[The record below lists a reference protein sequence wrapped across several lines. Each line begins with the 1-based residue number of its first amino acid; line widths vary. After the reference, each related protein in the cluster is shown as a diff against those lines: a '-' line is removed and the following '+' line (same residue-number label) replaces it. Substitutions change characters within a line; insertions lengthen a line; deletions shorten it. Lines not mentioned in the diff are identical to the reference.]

1 MTLYTNSPLVDFIK
15 LSPNRNSPRNHVIDT
30 VTIHCTAG
38 RATVESLGQMFA
50 SPGRQASSNYGIG
63 YDGRIGMYVSEQ
75 DRSWC
80 SSSPS
85 NDNRAV
91 TIEVSSTN
99 YDPYEVTP
107 ESYESLIRLL
117 VDICRRNGIDR
128 LRWRG
133 DPKLVGQPDKQNM
146 TVHRWFAAKACPGDW
161 LYSRHGEIAD
171 RVNALLEPK
180 KEEIVKRYQTVEE
193 IAAAMPYAE
202 PTIRKLIERGVLTG
216 KATGLDLSEDMIRMF
231 VILDRANAFDR

>member
-1 MTLYTNSPLVDFIK
+1 MSDSALVDHVRI
-15 LSPNRNSPRNHVIDT
+15 SPNRNSPRSHVIDT
-30 VTIHCTAG
+30 ITIHCTAG
-38 RATVESLGQMFA
+38 QTTVESLGSMFA
-50 SPGRQASSNYGIG
+50 SSSRQASSNYGIG
-63 YDGRIGMYVSEQ
+63 KDGRIGLYVHES

-85 NDNRAV
+85 NDHRAI
-91 TIEVSSTN
+91 TIEVSSDSTP
-99 YDPYEVTP
+99 PYAVTP
-107 ESYESLIRLL
+107 EAYEALIRLL
-117 VDICRRNGIDR
+117 VDICQRNGIDR

-133 DPKLVGQPDKQNM
+133 DPKLIGQPDKQNM

-171 RVNALLEPK
+171 RVNALLEPE

-231 VILDRANAFDR
+231 VILDRANTFDR

>member
-38 RATVESLGQMFA
+38 HATVESLGQMFA

-63 YDGRIGMYVSEQ
+63 YDGRIGMYVPEQ

-117 VDICRRNGIDR
+117 ADICKRNKIDS
-128 LRWRG
+128 LRWSG
-133 DPKLVGQPDKQNM
+133 DPKLIGQIDQQNM
-146 TVHRWFAAKACPGDW
+146 TVHRWFSAKSCPGDY
-161 LYSRHGEIAD
+161 LYSRHKDIAN
-171 RVNALLEPK
+171 RVNTILK
-180 KEEIVKRYQTVEE
+180 GEEEDIVPRYQTLED
-193 IAAAMPYAE
+193 IAKRMPWAAA
-202 PTIRKLIERGVLTG
+202 TIIKLTEKKILTG
-216 KATGLDLSEDMIRMF
+216 NDKGLDLTEDMIRML
-231 VILDRANAFDR
+231 VINDRAGVYGE